1 MGGDLPAEQD
11 DISMSWMCRVQEQW
25 DVVDK
30 LSGIGYIHVI
40 SIALAAACMKSSAGG
55 VQHWEQ

>member
-1 MGGDLPAEQD
+1 
-11 DISMSWMCRVQEQW
+11 MSRVRREHG

-30 LSGIGYIHVI
+30 LSGIRYLHVI
-40 SIALAAACMKSSAGG
+40 SIALAAACIKSSAGG